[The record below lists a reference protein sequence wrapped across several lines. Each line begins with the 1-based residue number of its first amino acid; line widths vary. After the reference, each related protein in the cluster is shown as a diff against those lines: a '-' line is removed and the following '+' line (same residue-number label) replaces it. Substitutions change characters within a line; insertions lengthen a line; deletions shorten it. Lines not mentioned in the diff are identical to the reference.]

1 MPNVVLNSSF
11 YKILYGKQALDNR
24 RSCAIVENMTQP
36 SSQTEVQAL
45 AAQVLLGLSGERLA
59 ASQML
64 YRLAVD
70 AGIRVASISQLYQ
83 AIADGRVTQPFTVP
97 AVNVRGLTVLVT
109 TAMFRAAQKHN
120 VGAFIFEL
128 ARSEMGYTDQ
138 PPSVYVPLILAGALE
153 AGWTGPVFIQG
164 DHYQAKAASS
174 GVPAESELAALRELI
189 RASLAAG
196 MLNIDIDMST
206 LVDLEKS
213 TVAEQQV
220 PNVRFTN
227 ELVAYIRSLP
237 NGELVSIGG
246 ELGHIG
252 GKNSTREECE
262 VFLSQVAGLRKLSIQ
277 TGTEH
282 GGVVNADGSLA
293 SMQVDFDLHAELT
306 QFIRSRFGLAGT
318 VQHGA
323 STLPDEAFAT
333 LPIVQAVEVHLATGL
348 QNLLFDH
355 PAFPAALSEKF
366 ATWITNTRAADRKEG
381 MSEAQ
386 FLYRERKRVWGSFK
400 QQLLELPAEVTD
412 QLSQTVAERMR
423 QFFAWL
429 GVRGT
434 RTLVEKLTTHAAFEP
449 DFSDH
454 AASLAK
460 DATITEH
467 LAD

>member
-45 AAQVLLGLSGERLA
+45 AAQVLLGSSGERLA

-220 PNVRFTN
+220 PNVRVTN
-227 ELVAYIRSLP
+227 ELVA
-237 NGELVSIGG
+237 
-246 ELGHIG
+246 
-252 GKNSTREECE
+252 
-262 VFLSQVAGLRKLSIQ
+262 
-277 TGTEH
+277 
-282 GGVVNADGSLA
+282 
-293 SMQVDFDLHAELT
+293 
-306 QFIRSRFGLAGT
+306 
-318 VQHGA
+318 
-323 STLPDEAFAT
+323 
-333 LPIVQAVEVHLATGL
+333 
-348 QNLLFDH
+348 
-355 PAFPAALSEKF
+355 
-366 ATWITNTRAADRKEG
+366 
-381 MSEAQ
+381 
-386 FLYRERKRVWGSFK
+386 
-400 QQLLELPAEVTD
+400 
-412 QLSQTVAERMR
+412 
-423 QFFAWL
+423 
-429 GVRGT
+429 
-434 RTLVEKLTTHAAFEP
+434 
-449 DFSDH
+449 
-454 AASLAK
+454 
-460 DATITEH
+460 
-467 LAD
+467 